1 MHQIEGAGHLLA
13 AMNPEALDQAY
24 SFLQQELQGK
34 AQAPVESTSPAERK
48 KRGQVQ
54 FLPKEGVR
62 NCTCPRFFNLATAAK
77 N

>member
-34 AQAPVESTSPAERK
+34 AQASVESTSPAGTEI
-48 KRGQVQ
+48 
-54 FLPKEGVR
+54 E
-62 NCTCPRFFNLATAAK
+62 
-77 N
+77 

>member
-34 AQAPVESTSPAERK
+34 AQAPVESTSPAGTEIERK

-54 FLPKEGVR
+54 FLPKEGV
-62 NCTCPRFFNLATAAK
+62 
-77 N
+77 